1 MNSKQVIRLSLL
13 SSLLIV
19 LNGCGDGSSNK
30 EEQSLAQSEQ
40 EVNNEEQP
48 LTQNEQEVNRE
59 DAKNVPVITLN
70 GDSQVTI
77 IQGASYKELGATAV
91 DSDGKPLEVSMSGS
105 VDNTTPGS
113 YTSW

>member
-13 SSLLIV
+13 SSLLMV

-30 EEQSLAQSEQ
+30 EEQSLAQS
-40 EVNNEEQP
+40 
-48 LTQNEQEVNRE
+48 EQEVNRE